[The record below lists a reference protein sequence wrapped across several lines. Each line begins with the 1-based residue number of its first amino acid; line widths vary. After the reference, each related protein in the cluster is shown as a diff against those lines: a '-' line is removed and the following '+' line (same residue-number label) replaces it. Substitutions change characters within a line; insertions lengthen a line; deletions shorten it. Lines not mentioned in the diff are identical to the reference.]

1 MPTNG
6 TSTTGYYDSGT
17 PNTNVTGVY
26 LPIEFRKKFGK
37 LLTDIIEKELE

>member
-6 TSTTGYYDSGT
+6 TSTTGYYEPDT
-17 PNTNVTGVY
+17 PNTNITGVY

-37 LLTDIIEKELE
+37 LLTDIIEKELK